1 MARGPVPVSRETGRC
16 YGCATG
22 SAAFHN
28 HIWTLLSLLR
38 LKRGMLVLKRLRH
51 SPKTHGLNLCFT

>member
-1 MARGPVPVSRETGRC
+1 MARVPVLVSRETGRC

-22 SAAFHN
+22 SAAIHK
-28 HIWTLLSLLR
+28 HIWAQLSLLR
-38 LKRGMLVLKRLRH
+38 QKRGMLVLKGLRH

>member
-1 MARGPVPVSRETGRC
+1 MACVPVLVSRETGRC

-28 HIWTLLSLLR
+28 HIWALVSFPR

-51 SPKTHGLNLCFT
+51 SPKTHGLNVCFT